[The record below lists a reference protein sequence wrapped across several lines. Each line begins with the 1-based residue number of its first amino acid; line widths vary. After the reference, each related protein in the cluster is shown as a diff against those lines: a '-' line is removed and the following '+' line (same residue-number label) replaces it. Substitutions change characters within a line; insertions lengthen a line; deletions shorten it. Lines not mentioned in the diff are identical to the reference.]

1 MIKSVI
7 LVRMINSGQNPGD
20 VWDRAFV
27 NDKAIVSSS
36 RSRQGG
42 RGVRANTTV
51 VADPEVENIFEPYG
65 D

>member
-1 MIKSVI
+1 
-7 LVRMINSGQNPGD
+7 MINSGQNPGD